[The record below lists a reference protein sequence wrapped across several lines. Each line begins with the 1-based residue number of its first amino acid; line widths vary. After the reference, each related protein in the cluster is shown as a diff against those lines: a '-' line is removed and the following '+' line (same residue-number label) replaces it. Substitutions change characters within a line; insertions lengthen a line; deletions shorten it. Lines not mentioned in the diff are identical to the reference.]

1 MYPWTFRDIFLNSSS
16 RREKNSVPHFVPRD
30 IFDK

>member
-1 MYPWTFRDIFLNSSS
+1 MDLRDIFLNLSL
-16 RREKNSVPHFVPRD
+16 RRRRDSVPHFVPRD